1 MLGTLPLTFVRE
13 WEEKYRSQQ
22 VTDNYTLNLDKH
34 KIKAL
39 ISPKNE
45 KKQIIDKNEIFKN
58 EMSANFLEH
67 GLRHQATMVSAIEP
81 K

>member
-22 VTDNYTLNLDKH
+22 VTDNYTLTSDKH

-45 KKQIIDKNEIFKN
+45 
-58 EMSANFLEH
+58 LEYSFSLT
-67 GLRHQATMVSAIEP
+67 GN
-81 K
+81 

>member
-1 MLGTLPLTFVRE
+1 MTQAHLRTRLKSLFFPPYLGVMLGILPLTFVRE
-13 WEEKYRSQQ
+13 WEEKSRSQQ
-22 VTDNYTLNLDKH
+22 VTGNYTLTLDKH

-45 KKQIIDKNEIFKN
+45 
-58 EMSANFLEH
+58 LEYSFSLT
-67 GLRHQATMVSAIEP
+67 G